1 MFFRIHGNAH
11 FEAISFFQKEIKM
24 KEGNYANKLFI
35 TRRKIVDFL
44 SFENGIYSSK
54 FLRFDI
60 SIPFNNDLDYSTGIK
75 NSFKYKLIP
84 FMMQIM

>member
-54 FLRFDI
+54 F
-60 SIPFNNDLDYSTGIK
+60 
-75 NSFKYKLIP
+75 
-84 FMMQIM
+84 